1 MARWAAAFLGEEEAA
16 NGEGVVMERS
26 ETGAFQKVMRTAETE
41 SDSFGASGSGP
52 MHEKLRALYDNALRA
67 YPGLEADEAFAMAW
81 RDLSLSDRAQIRDEE
96 SGEWQRQQAEAA
108 RFRESSIRADG
119 REKEN
124 TTMKHEPVRLLLKAL
139 HGVYADEELTQR
151 ERGEVV
157 ADVLD
162 DYADRTGGRD
172 GLKDIASIPAALDEP
187 DLTKADTRHAL
198 AMAVLEGKA
207 EALRKVNPSLTREQ
221 AFSRVYTDP
230 SNAEIAQI
238 ERAANEA
245 RFAEQATSLIQAIT
259 CEKRLLVAKRDNA
272 LDALKAK
279 AAELRKANPALT
291 KSQAFA
297 KVYGDPANRA
307 LAAAERQSARRL
319 CTPKSEFDAPLS
331 PPGRF
336 RRDSGAGGTYPAA
349 GASFLLTGK

>member
-1 MARWAAAFLGEEEAA
+1 MTK
-16 NGEGVVMERS
+16 VVIMERS
-26 ETGAFQKVMRTAETE
+26 DQAGAFQKVLRTAETE
-41 SDSFGASGSGP
+41 SDNFGASGSGP

-108 RFRESSIRADG
+108 RLRELSVRAAG

-139 HGVYADEELTQR
+139 HGVYADEALTPR

-162 DYADRTGGRD
+162 DYADQTGGRD
-172 GLKDIASIPAALDEP
+172 GLKDIASIPATLDEP

-198 AMAVLEGKA
+198 AMTILEGKA

-221 AFSRVYTDP
+221 AFSRVYQDP
-230 SNAEIAQI
+230 ANLEVVQI

-245 RFAEQATSLIQAIT
+245 RFAEQAASAI
-259 CEKRLLVAKRDNA
+259 
-272 LDALKAK
+272 
-279 AAELRKANPALT
+279 
-291 KSQAFA
+291 
-297 KVYGDPANRA
+297 
-307 LAAAERQSARRL
+307 RR
-319 CTPKSEFDAPLS
+319 
-331 PPGRF
+331 
-336 RRDSGAGGTYPAA
+336 
-349 GASFLLTGK
+349 